1 MLPDVCF
8 HKVVPLRFHLVSLGR
23 VVGNSSILLLFYE
36 YNLFLDNL
44 VELPKRQ
51 QAAFGG
57 ICYLQTS
64 TGSLTFSTFTNS
76 VVCCW

>member
-1 MLPDVCF
+1 MPDVCF
-8 HKVVPLRFHLVSLGR
+8 HKVVPLKFHLVSLGR

-64 TGSLTFSTFTNS
+64 TGHSLLLLTL
-76 VVCCW
+76 